1 MFFFFIAPPD
11 LVFQTSSAPYLCY
24 LDFHEDSNG
33 RHRGETRLTRQ
44 NAGQSLTF
52 CFVVVVFKFQIKKIY
67 VLFILLAILEVFI
80 KKKKVFFFFGR
91 KNGAEQCASFQT
103 MLLQIGLLFIYVI
116 GIFGFI
122 GFLGRP
128 INCWVGL
135 VYNKLTS

>member
-1 MFFFFIAPPD
+1 MDATEEKPVSQD
-11 LVFQTSSAPYLCY
+11 RMLVSHSLFVLLLLFSNFRLRKSMYYLFY
-24 LDFHEDSNG
+24 QQFWKYS
-33 RHRGETRLTRQ
+33 
-44 NAGQSLTF
+44 F
-52 CFVVVVFKFQIKKIY
+52 
-67 VLFILLAILEVFI
+67 
-80 KKKKVFFFFGR
+80 KKVYFLGR